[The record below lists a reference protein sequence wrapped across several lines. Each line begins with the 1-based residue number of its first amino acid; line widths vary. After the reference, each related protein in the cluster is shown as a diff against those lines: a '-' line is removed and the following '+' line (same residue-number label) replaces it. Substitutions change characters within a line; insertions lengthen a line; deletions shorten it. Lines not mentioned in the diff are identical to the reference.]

1 MKRRDKYI
9 RAALKSLLTNSANDG
24 QTWHKIAETA
34 VYIADAAI
42 ATADAS
48 ESVEAEPEP
57 VEDGEPKVGDWCMF
71 RDYDSTNWDG
81 PWKLLEIRNPD
92 YEFRYRHTKSFWR
105 QCRRAKGSDLHGHK
119 SAV

>member
-48 ESVEAEPEP
+48 ESKEEPEGD
-57 VEDGEPKVGDWCMF
+57 ELKVGDLCMF
-71 RDYDSTNWDG
+71 RDQNSTKWNG
-81 PWKLLEIRNPD
+81 PWELLEIRNPD